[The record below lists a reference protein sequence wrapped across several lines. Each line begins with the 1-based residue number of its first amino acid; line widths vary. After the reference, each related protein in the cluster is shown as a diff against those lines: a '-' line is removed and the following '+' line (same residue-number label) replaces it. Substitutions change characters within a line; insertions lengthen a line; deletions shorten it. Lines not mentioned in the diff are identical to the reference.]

1 MSEMNEAEPDRATA
15 AEPDAELS
23 DDAPE
28 ADAAEQRI
36 ALRDDEDRPD
46 WPQPVPFDADEADAA
61 EQRRVVE
68 LDEDDYR

>member
-1 MSEMNEAEPDRATA
+1 MSEMNEVEPVPA
-15 AEPDAELS
+15 ADEPADELS
-23 DDAPE
+23 PDAPE
-28 ADAAEQRI
+28 ADAAEQRF
-36 ALRDDEDRPD
+36 ALRDDDDRPE